1 MKKFAMDAWIRD
13 LSLKY
18 KFWAV
23 NLVAFFTTLLLVLF
37 AMQQEQA
44 GRADAAREAAQA
56 RAQLLA
62 AWPADVPLPR
72 DAQLLPFPAS
82 GQPPLGLSSSSRGWT
97 ELEHD
102 ALWGDSPVI
111 GAWVQEVAGQRVA
124 VTAQAPS
131 LWQVFED
138 RAGAY
143 AASVFV
149 LMLLL
154 LAASQLLIH
163 FILSHLNQLK
173 DVMLHVERSGD
184 LSARA
189 ELNSGD
195 EVGQMANAFNAM
207 QAGYQRVVGTVA
219 QAAASL
225 DEGARR
231 LASSM
236 EQVRS
241 GMLGQQSETDQA
253 ATAINEMS
261 TTVHHIAQ
269 HAAYTRDQSTEAD
282 RLSGVGQQVVAR
294 AGSAIA
300 NLSQGVQQTAEM
312 IQKLADDSRTIGGMV
327 ETIHGIA
334 EQTNLLAL
342 NAAIEA
348 ARAGEMGRGFAVVA
362 DEVRNLAKRVQDSTD
377 EITRMI
383 GNLQAASRDAVEFMQ
398 ESSIKADHCVQE
410 ANAAGAAL
418 GDIARAVALMRESNT
433 QIAVAAEQQS
443 QVAEEMTRSVVGIR
457 DVTEQ
462 TVQQTLAS
470 ASTSGELVGL
480 AEELGKAIRKLRL

>member
-1 MKKFAMDAWIRD
+1 MDAWIRN

-23 NLVAFFTTLLLVLF
+23 NLVAFATTLLLVLF
-37 AMQQEQA
+37 AMQQEQH
-44 GRADAAREAAQA
+44 GRAETARQAGQALAVQLAALAELPAASQA
-56 RAQLLA
+56 RRFA
-62 AWPADVPLPR
+62 ASA
-72 DAQLLPFPAS
+72 
-82 GQPPLGLSSSSRGWT
+82 QPPLGLPRTARGWV

-102 ALWGDSPVI
+102 GLWGDSPLI
-111 GAWVQEVAGQRVA
+111 GAWVLDSADGQRLALPVH
-124 VTAQAPS
+124 APS
-131 LWQVFED
+131 LWQVFGE

-143 AASVFV
+143 AIAVAV

-154 LAASQLLIH
+154 LGASQLLIR
-163 FILSHLNQLK
+163 FILGHLNQLK

-184 LSARA
+184 LAARA
-189 ELNSGD
+189 ELDSGD
-195 EVGQMANAFNAM
+195 EVGQMASAFNAM

-231 LASSM
+231 LATNM
-236 EQVRS
+236 EKVRS
-241 GMLGQQSETDQA
+241 GMLGQQAETDLA

-261 TTVHHIAQ
+261 ATVHEIAR
-269 HAAYTRDQSTEAD
+269 HAGDTRDQSAEAD

-312 IQKLADDSRTIGGMV
+312 IQKLAEDSRTIGGMV

-383 GNLQAASRDAVEFMQ
+383 GNLQAASRDAVEFMH

-410 ANAAGAAL
+410 AEAAGGAL
-418 GDIARAVALMRESNT
+418 GDIARAVAQMRDSNV

-470 ASTSGELVGL
+470 ASTSAELVGL
-480 AEELGKAIRKLRL
+480 ADELGKAIRKLKL

>member
-1 MKKFAMDAWIRD
+1 MDAWIRN

-23 NLVAFFTTLLLVLF
+23 NLVAFATTLLLVLF
-37 AMQQEQA
+37 AMQQEQH
-44 GRADAAREAAQA
+44 GRAETARQAGQALAVQLAALAELPAASQA
-56 RAQLLA
+56 RRFA
-62 AWPADVPLPR
+62 ASA
-72 DAQLLPFPAS
+72 
-82 GQPPLGLSSSSRGWT
+82 QPPLGLPRTARGWV

-102 ALWGDSPVI
+102 GLWGDSPLI
-111 GAWVQEVAGQRVA
+111 GAWVLDSADGQRLALPVH
-124 VTAQAPS
+124 APS
-131 LWQVFED
+131 LWQVFGE

-143 AASVFV
+143 AIAVAV

-154 LAASQLLIH
+154 LGASQLLIR
-163 FILSHLNQLK
+163 FILGHLNQLK

-184 LSARA
+184 LAARA
-189 ELNSGD
+189 ELDSGD
-195 EVGQMANAFNAM
+195 EVGQMASAFNAM

-225 DEGARR
+225 DEGAKR
-231 LASSM
+231 LAASM

-241 GMLGQQSETDQA
+241 GMLGQQAETDLA

-261 TTVHHIAQ
+261 ATVHEIAR
-269 HAAYTRDQSTEAD
+269 HAGDTRDQSAEAD

-312 IQKLADDSRTIGGMV
+312 IQKLAEDSHTIGGMV

-377 EITRMI
+377 EITKMI
-383 GNLQAASRDAVEFMQ
+383 GNLQAASRDAVEFMR

-410 ANAAGAAL
+410 AEAAGAAL
-418 GDIARAVALMRESNT
+418 GDIARAVAQMRDSNV

-470 ASTSGELVGL
+470 ASTSAELVGL
-480 AEELGKAIRKLRL
+480 ADDLGKAIRKLKL